1 MWESDKNLC
10 VCDCRV
16 EVLATEPPNFRYLF
30 FPSVINLL
38 AFHSLFPFSFNLQ
51 ELVQSL
57 SLFHVIS
64 YSLSLSLSLSVFLS
78 LTRKRIKS
86 SFVKLLILKGVVKCR
101 KE

>member
-64 YSLSLSLSLSVFLS
+64 YSLSLSLFHFLSFSLSHA
-78 LTRKRIKS
+78 
-86 SFVKLLILKGVVKCR
+86 KG
-101 KE
+101 